1 MLQSYSAFMS
11 RIKASTSPYSE
22 EAHAIHPRDVEF
34 DWADVP
40 LHYFPG
46 EPFATQFWNIMHL
59 AIPLGEKMMAGC
71 LAEAL
76 PYIEDP
82 RLREEAVG
90 FIGQESMHAA
100 SHESYHEHLASQGI
114 NIEPVVRNIEALLQT
129 FLGDHRLQGRAK
141 EVWLKE
147 RLAFYA
153 AAEHF
158 TAVVGQWMLEADAWD
173 ESGMDPT
180 MKDLLRWHGAEE
192 VEHRNVLYDVFQ
204 HVDGSYSRRARM
216 AVVAGVGLFATW
228 MLAADYLMRQDPSG
242 RWWKPWP
249 VQMVKAVRKHLLP
262 GPWFFVGE
270 LPAYLR
276 PGFHPS
282 QMGSLDTAIA
292 YLATSPAARAAEQR

>member
-1 MLQSYSAFMS
+1 MTRKSAL
-11 RIKASTSPYSE
+11 KKPYTD
-22 EAHAIHPRDVEF
+22 EAHAIHPRDVDF
-34 DWADVP
+34 DWAGVP
-40 LHYFPG
+40 LHYIPD

-71 LAEAL
+71 LADAL

-90 FIGQESMHAA
+90 FIGQESMHAS
-100 SHESYHEHLASQGI
+100 SHESYHEHLAAQGI
-114 NIEPVVRNIEALLQT
+114 DVEPVVHNIEALLQV
-129 FLGDHRLQGRAK
+129 FLGDHGLKGPAK
-141 EVWLKE
+141 KVWLKE

-158 TAVVGQWMLEADAWD
+158 TAIVGQWMLEADAWD
-173 ESGMDPT
+173 EAGMHPM

-192 VEHRNVLYDVFQ
+192 VEHRNVLFDVFQ
-204 HVDGSYSRRARM
+204 HVDGSYSRRLRM
-216 AVVAGVGLFATW
+216 SVVASVGLLATW
-228 MLAADYLMRQDPSG
+228 MVTADYLMRQDPSS

-249 VQMVKAVRKHLLP
+249 IQMAKAVRKRLLP
-262 GPWFFVGE
+262 GPAFFFTE

-282 QMGSLDTAIA
+282 QMGTLDAAVA
-292 YLATSPAARAAEQR
+292 YLASSPAARAAEQR

>member
-1 MLQSYSAFMS
+1 MAKK
-11 RIKASTSPYSE
+11 IPATKPYTE
-22 EAHAIHPRDVEF
+22 EAHTIGPRDVEF
-34 DWADVP
+34 DWTDVP
-40 LHYFPG
+40 LHYIPG

-76 PYIEDP
+76 PYIDDP

-90 FIGQESMHAA
+90 FIGQESMHAS

-114 NIEPVVRNIEALLQT
+114 DIEPVVRNIETMLQA
-129 FLGDHRLQGRAK
+129 FLGDHKLRGRAK
-141 EVWLKE
+141 EAWLKE

-173 ESGMDPT
+173 EAGMHPM

-192 VEHRNVLYDVFQ
+192 VEHRNVLFDVYQ
-204 HVDGSYSRRARM
+204 HVDGSYSRRVRM
-216 AVVAGVGLFATW
+216 SVVASLGLFASW
-228 MLAADYLMRQDPSG
+228 MVTADYLMRQDPSS

-249 VQMVKAVRKHLLP
+249 VQMLNSVRKRLLP
-262 GPWFFVGE
+262 GPWFFVSE
-270 LPAYLR
+270 LPSYLR
-276 PGFHPS
+276 PAFHPS
-282 QMGSLDTAIA
+282 QMGTLDAAIA
-292 YLATSPAARAAEQR
+292 YLATSPAARAAEQH

>member
-1 MLQSYSAFMS
+1 MTRKTAA
-11 RIKASTSPYSE
+11 KAPYAE
-22 EAHAIHPRDVEF
+22 EAHAISARDVEF

-40 LHYFPG
+40 LHYIPG

-59 AIPLGEKMMAGC
+59 AVPLGEKMMAGC
-71 LAEAL
+71 LADAL
-76 PYIEDP
+76 PYIDDP

-90 FIGQESMHAA
+90 FIGQESMHAS

-114 NIEPVVRNIEALLQT
+114 DIEPVVRNIEATLQV
-129 FLGDHRLQGRAK
+129 FLGDHGLKGSAK
-141 EVWLKE
+141 KVWLKE

-158 TAVVGQWMLEADAWD
+158 TAIVGQWMLDAEAWD
-173 ESGMDPT
+173 EAGMHPA

-192 VEHRNVLYDVFQ
+192 VEHRNVLFDVFQ
-204 HVDGSYSRRARM
+204 HVDGSYSRRVRM
-216 AVVAGVGLFATW
+216 SFVASAGLLTAW
-228 MLAADYLMRQDPSG
+228 MLTADYLMRQDPTG

-249 VQMVKAVRKHLLP
+249 LQMANAVRKRLLP
-262 GPWFFVGE
+262 GPGFFLTE
-270 LPAYLR
+270 LPTYLR

-282 QMGSLDTAIA
+282 QMGTLDDALA

>member
-1 MLQSYSAFMS
+1 MATN
-11 RIKASTSPYSE
+11 KAAAKPYTE
-22 EAHAIHPRDVEF
+22 EAHAIQPRDVAF
-34 DWADVP
+34 DWSAVP
-40 LHYFPG
+40 LHYIPG

-76 PYIEDP
+76 PYIDDP
-82 RLREEAVG
+82 RLREEAIG
-90 FIGQESMHAA
+90 FIGQESMHAS
-100 SHESYHEHLASQGI
+100 SHESYHEHLSSQGI
-114 NIEPVVRNIEALLQT
+114 DIEPVVRNIEALLQT
-129 FLGDHRLQGRAK
+129 FLGDHRLAGRAK

-158 TAVVGQWMLEADAWD
+158 TAIVGQWMLDADAWD
-173 ESGMDPT
+173 AAGMDPT

-192 VEHRNVLYDVFQ
+192 VEHRNVLFDVYQ
-204 HVDGSYSRRARM
+204 HVDGNYTRRVRM
-216 AVVAGVGLFATW
+216 SLVASAGLLGTW

-249 VQMVKAVRKHLLP
+249 LQMARAMRRRLIP
-262 GPWFFVGE
+262 GLGFVVTD

-282 QMGSLDTAIA
+282 QMGTLDTAIA
-292 YLATSPAARAAEQR
+292 YLASSPAARAAEH

>member
-1 MLQSYSAFMS
+1 MA
-11 RIKASTSPYSE
+11 KNKVATTPYID
-22 EAHAIHPRDVEF
+22 EAHAIHPRDVAF
-34 DWADVP
+34 DWSEVP
-40 LHYFPG
+40 LHYIPG

-90 FIGQESMHAA
+90 FIGQESMHAS
-100 SHESYHEHLASQGI
+100 SHESYHEHLSAQGI
-114 NIEPVVRNIEALLQT
+114 DIAPVVHNIETMFQT
-129 FLGDHRLQGRAK
+129 FLGDHRLSGRAK
-141 EVWLKE
+141 EEWLKE
-147 RLAFYA
+147 RLAFFA

-158 TAVVGQWMLEADAWD
+158 TAIVGQWMLDAEAWD
-173 ESGMDPT
+173 EAGMDPT

-192 VEHRNVLYDVFQ
+192 VEHRNVLFDVYQ
-204 HVDGSYSRRARM
+204 HVDGSYPRRVRM
-216 AVVAGVGLFATW
+216 AVVASAGLLATW
-228 MLAADYLMRQDPSG
+228 TLSADYLMRQDPTG

-249 VQMVKAVRKHLLP
+249 LQMVKAVRKRLIP
-262 GPWFFVGE
+262 GLAFAVTE

-282 QMGSLDTAIA
+282 QMGALDTAIA
-292 YLATSPAARAAEQR
+292 YLATSPAARAAEH